1 MMKQKGRTANFAASL
16 PSTDEGEWPGGT
28 VWAFQIGTE
37 GWGERPLAVLA
48 GEEEERAGNGR
59 FQSPVLV
66 LIPIMRQ
73 SGGYFPLIF
82 TLFHA
87 IYLQGWYEVLDDPK
101 IVERNWVVS

>member
-1 MMKQKGRTANFAASL
+1 
-16 PSTDEGEWPGGT
+16 
-28 VWAFQIGTE
+28 
-37 GWGERPLAVLA
+37 LAVLA

-73 SGGYFPLIF
+73 SGGYFPLTFPLIF